1 MIPVSLKAKCLGV
14 MKHNPADKKATD
26 PQLYAVS
33 LKIEKTPE
41 TPIASQ
47 INLVTALGGEF
58 KQDALYTVDISFD
71 SMPDALA
78 PVAEGAPKVAAKG
91 KK

>member
-1 MIPVSLKAKCLGV
+1 MIPVSLKAKCIGV
-14 MKHNPADKKATD
+14 MKHNPADRKATD

-33 LKIEKTPE
+33 LKFEKTPE
-41 TPIASQ
+41 TPLASQ

-58 KQDALYTVDISFD
+58 ILDALYTVDISFD
-71 SMPDALA
+71 SVPDVSA
-78 PVAEGAPKVAAKG
+78 PAKSAPVAAKG